1 MYRLSPEQ
9 AAIVGRIEAL
19 ADAHIAPHAADVDAQ
34 ARFPHES
41 IGALAREGF
50 LGLTVPAQYGGMRQ
64 GMRTAVAALD
74 AVGQRCASTGMV
86 YLMHLCGVACY
97 AAQPEGVEDALR
109 SAAAGTH
116 LSTLAWSEKGSRSHF
131 WAPLSQAKAAG
142 DGVTV
147 SADKSWVT
155 SAGHADGYVISARS
169 PESTGPTDTMLF
181 YVPKGAAGM
190 SVAGPWQS
198 LGMRGNASSPMALSD
213 VAIPGARALSA
224 PGGGFP
230 RMMEILPWFA
240 LGNAGISTGI
250 AEAAVR
256 DTAAHLGSSRLAHL
270 DSSLADLPNLR
281 ERLARMRVATDKSRA
296 HLGMVLDKVEA
307 GAADA
312 MLAVL
317 SAKPSASSAA
327 MEVTDLA
334 MAACGGAAFSK
345 HLAVERNFRD
355 ARAASVMAPTSDV
368 LHDFIGKA
376 LLGMPLF

>member
-1 MYRLSPEQ
+1 
-9 AAIVGRIEAL
+9 
-19 ADAHIAPHAADVDAQ
+19 
-34 ARFPHES
+34 
-41 IGALAREGF
+41 
-50 LGLTVPAQYGGMRQ
+50 
-64 GMRTAVAALD
+64 
-74 AVGQRCASTGMV
+74 
-86 YLMHLCGVACY
+86 
-97 AAQPEGVEDALR
+97 
-109 SAAAGTH
+109 
-116 LSTLAWSEKGSRSHF
+116 
-131 WAPLSQAKAAG
+131 
-142 DGVTV
+142 
-147 SADKSWVT
+147 
-155 SAGHADGYVISARS
+155 
-169 PESTGPTDTMLF
+169 
-181 YVPKGAAGM
+181 
-190 SVAGPWQS
+190 
-198 LGMRGNASSPMALSD
+198 
-213 VAIPGARALSA
+213 
-224 PGGGFP
+224 
-230 RMMEILPWFA
+230 MMEILPWFA

-317 SAKPSASSAA
+317 SAKLSASSAA

>member
-1 MYRLSPEQ
+1 MYRLTPDQ

-50 LGLTVPAQYGGMRQ
+50 LGLTVPAQYGGMGQ

-109 SAAAGTH
+109 SAAVGTH

-131 WAPLSQAKAAG
+131 WAPLSQARAAG

-169 PESTGPTDTMLF
+169 PESSGPTDTMLF
-181 YVPKGAAGM
+181 YVPKGSPGM

-198 LGMRGNASSPMALSD
+198 LGMRGNASSPMALTD

-281 ERLARMRVATDKSRA
+281 ERLARMRVAADKSRA
-296 HLGMVLDKVEA
+296 HLAMVLDKVEA
-307 GAADA
+307 GAPDA

-317 SAKPSASSAA
+317 SAKPSASAAA